1 MTAVQLY
8 LSREGTA
15 SDRQLCN
22 NPRTSLQDEAPE
34 PAGSAMKSLLRNTLP
49 AVAAAI
55 AGCASV
61 PPSSADICGQIA
73 RFANSSTDHSVH
85 RVELTGD
92 RKCESGG
99 YQPGMQLC
107 QYLTSTSSPDMHIP
121 KALECLR
128 DTDMDRYDGTDA
140 PYPVTIRYTSYM
152 AEYTDR
158 LVIIR
163 IEYPA
168 DTKVPASL
176 RISAQKVM
184 AFRQPR
190 PG

>member
-1 MTAVQLY
+1 MIAVQLY
-8 LSREGTA
+8 LSWDGTA
-15 SDRQLCN
+15 SDRRLCN
-22 NPRTSLQDEAPE
+22 NRWTSLQNEAPE
-34 PAGSAMKSLLRNTLP
+34 SAGPAMKSLIRNTLP
-49 AVAAAI
+49 AIAAAI

-61 PPSSADICGQIA
+61 PSTSADICGQIA
-73 RFANSSTDHSVH
+73 GFANSSSNRSVH

-99 YQPGMQLC
+99 YQPGVQLC
-107 QYLTSTSSPDMHIP
+107 QYLTSTGSPDMHIR

-128 DTDMDRYDGTDA
+128 DTDIDRYDGNDA
-140 PYPVTIRYTSYM
+140 PYPVTIRYTSRM

-158 LVIIR
+158 LVLVR

-176 RISAQKVM
+176 TISAQKVT

-190 PG
+190 PD